1 MSEKQWIGIDVS
13 KSHLDVHLRPS
24 QTVFRVANT
33 TTGITELLDQLAQ
46 IEVEQVILEATGGLE
61 QPVAR
66 ALHQQGKVVSVINP
80 RQGRDFARA
89 IGQLAK
95 NDAIDAAVL
104 AQFGEALRPPA
115 THFASETEEELQVL
129 VSRRRQLVEMLA
141 AEKNRRSILRKLPP
155 DLEEHITWLQDRIQ
169 HVDTEIETLSQ
180 TQTEWQAKLE
190 VLQSVPGIGPVIATT
205 LVAALPELGTLKDK
219 QVSALVGV
227 APFNHDSG
235 KFRGQ
240 RLEQSRL

>member
-80 RQGRDFARA
+80 RQG
-89 IGQLAK
+89 
-95 NDAIDAAVL
+95 
-104 AQFGEALRPPA
+104 
-115 THFASETEEELQVL
+115 
-129 VSRRRQLVEMLA
+129 
-141 AEKNRRSILRKLPP
+141 
-155 DLEEHITWLQDRIQ
+155 
-169 HVDTEIETLSQ
+169 
-180 TQTEWQAKLE
+180 
-190 VLQSVPGIGPVIATT
+190 
-205 LVAALPELGTLKDK
+205 
-219 QVSALVGV
+219 
-227 APFNHDSG
+227 
-235 KFRGQ
+235 
-240 RLEQSRL
+240 